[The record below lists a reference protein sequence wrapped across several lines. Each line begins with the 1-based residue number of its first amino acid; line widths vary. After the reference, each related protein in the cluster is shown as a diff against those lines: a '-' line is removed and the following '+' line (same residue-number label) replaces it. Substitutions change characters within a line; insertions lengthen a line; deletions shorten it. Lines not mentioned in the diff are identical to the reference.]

1 MRVLNNSC
9 HDQHNV
15 NPIGLVE
22 KICIGRS
29 ILWKKTKLTEENCP
43 IGEDHNKT
51 WIGKVYSFT
60 QITNFEPSNIGT
72 INF

>member
-9 HDQHNV
+9 NYQHNV
-15 NPIGLVE
+15 NPTGLAE

-29 ILWKKTKLTEENCP
+29 IIWKKKPKLTEENYP

-51 WIGKVYSFT
+51 WSQKAYSFR
-60 QITNFEPSNIGT
+60 
-72 INF
+72 